1 MNRTALVR
9 ATAAPLVTTT
19 TEWVRPSLYPA
30 QEQAIF
36 NDQRV
41 VCIEASTKSG
51 KTVGCLAWLTEQAI
65 LNGRPGF
72 TYWWLAPVYS
82 QAAIAYERFKR
93 YVPRDF
99 WSSNDSA
106 MRITLRNNQSH
117 IWFKSTEKPDAL
129 YGEDVYAAVIDEASR
144 VREASWHAV
153 RTTLTATRGFIRII
167 GNVKGR
173 KTWFYRLSRRA
184 EAGEPGYSYARL
196 TAYDAVEAGILTPRD
211 VNEAR
216 SDLPEHVFKELYE
229 ATPSM
234 DTGNPFGEPYIEACT
249 TSESPAYS
257 NYSNDQEPVA
267 WGWDLAKSIDWTVG
281 IGLAEDGT
289 VCRLHRFQQPWNET
303 INLVRK
309 ETGDA
314 PALIDSTGVGD
325 PVLESLQRPWD
336 EQGVTHLGRNFEG
349 MKFSSTSKQ
358 QLMEG
363 LAVAIQH
370 GAIKYPP
377 GVIANELAAF
387 EFLHTRTGTRYA
399 SSEGSHD
406 DAVDA
411 LALAVSRWRHP
422 PQRWGAV

>member
-9 ATAAPLVTTT
+9 ATPVPAIATK
-19 TEWVRPSLYPA
+19 TEWERPTLYPA
-30 QEQAIF
+30 QEAAIF

-51 KTVGCLAWLTEQAI
+51 KTVGCLAWLTEQAM
-65 LNGRPGF
+65 LHGRRGF

-93 YVPRDF
+93 YVPRNM
-99 WSSNDSA
+99 WTSNDSA
-106 MRITLRNNQSH
+106 MRVTLNNQSQ
-117 IWFKSTEKPDAL
+117 IWFKSAEKSDAL

-153 RTTLTATRGFIRII
+153 RTTLTATHGFIRII

-184 EAGEPGYSYARL
+184 EAGEPGYAYARL
-196 TAYDAVEAGILTPRD
+196 TAYDAVDAGILTPDD

-216 SDLPEHVFKELYE
+216 ADLPAHVFQELYE
-229 ATPSM
+229 AVANV

-249 TSESPAYS
+249 TKANPAYS
-257 NYSNDQEPVA
+257 TFDNDEDPVA

-281 IGLAEDGT
+281 IALDENGN
-289 VCRLHRFQQPWNET
+289 VCRLRRFQQPWTET
-303 INLVRK
+303 IKVVRK
-309 ETGDA
+309 ETGDV

-325 PVLESLQRPWD
+325 PVLEALQQPWED
-336 EQGVTHLGRNFEG
+336 GDVTHIGRNFEG
-349 MKFSSTSKQ
+349 VKFTSSSKQ

-370 GAIKYPP
+370 GDISFPP
-377 GVIANELAAF
+377 GVIPIELNQF
-387 EFLHTRTGTRYA
+387 EFLHTRTGTRYSA
-399 SSEGSHD
+399 ADGSHD